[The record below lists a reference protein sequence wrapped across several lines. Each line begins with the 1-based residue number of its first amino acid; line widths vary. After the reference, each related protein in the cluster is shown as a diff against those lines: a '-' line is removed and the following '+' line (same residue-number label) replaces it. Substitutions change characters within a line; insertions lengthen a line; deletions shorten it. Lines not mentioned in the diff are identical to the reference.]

1 MDQGPCFALSPY
13 FGLFSM
19 HPFICFASD
28 GTCTCIVNLGLIKFQ
43 NGYVNYLLILQDL
56 ANCLK
61 LRKAQVDKIEATYA
75 YLQEQPSGNK
85 TELFCEIPPD
95 CSYLNQDLVNVTE
108 KIKLRK
114 EKKIDY
120 EMVL

>member
-1 MDQGPCFALSPY
+1 
-13 FGLFSM
+13 M

-28 GTCTCIVNLGLIKFQ
+28 GIVNLGLIKFQ

-85 TELFCEIPPD
+85 TELFFEIPPD

>member
-1 MDQGPCFALSPY
+1 MDQGPCFVLSPY
-13 FGLFSM
+13 FGLFSV

-28 GTCTCIVNLGLIKFQ
+28 GIVNLGRIKYQ
-43 NGYVNYLLILQDL
+43 NGYVNCLLILQDL

-75 YLQEQPSGNK
+75 YLQEQPSRNK

-108 KIKLRK
+108 KIKRK
-114 EKKIDY
+114 EEKIAY